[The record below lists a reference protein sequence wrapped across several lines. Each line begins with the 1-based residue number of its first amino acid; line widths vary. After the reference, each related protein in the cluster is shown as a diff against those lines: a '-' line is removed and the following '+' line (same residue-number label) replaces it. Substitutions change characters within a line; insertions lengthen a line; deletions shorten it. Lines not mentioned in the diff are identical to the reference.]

1 MHDLIITNPMNWPRP
16 FLRAVRSKRTKGDE
30 EEEDDEGE
38 PAPAPKA
45 KGKAQAKAKGKAQSR
60 PSKKPKKW
68 WVQSVSNVLGQGLLD
83 RQLSVY
89 RMRASNA
96 LSNLTREILWQ
107 LFLKALCDT

>member
-1 MHDLIITNPMNWPRP
+1 MNWPRP
-16 FLRAVRSKRTKGDE
+16 FLRAVRNKRPKEDEE

-45 KGKAQAKAKGKAQSR
+45 KSKAKAKAKGKAQSR
-60 PSKKPKKW
+60 PSKKQKKW

-83 RQLSVY
+83 RQLCVY

-107 LFLKALCDT
+107 LCLKALCGT

>member
-1 MHDLIITNPMNWPRP
+1 MNWPRP

-60 PSKKPKKW
+60 PSKKPEEVMSSKCFKCF
-68 WVQSVSNVLGQGLLD
+68 GAGP
-83 RQLSVY
+83 
-89 RMRASNA
+89 AG
-96 LSNLTREILWQ
+96 
-107 LFLKALCDT
+107 